1 MRAQNEALK
10 NQVETLNHVQAK
22 LVAKSKRYRDMQK
35 DHLESQLGIYRPG
48 EVPTEE
54 QLAARQ
60 ASRESTRNKDGA
72 LGGKQS
78 VASMGKDSTVSLPD
92 EEKIQGELNQL
103 IESEDEDGDIVNE
116 IEAAQNVRLQAE
128 KDDNL
133 QLKRQV
139 TSL

>member
-1 MRAQNEALK
+1 MLKTQLGASSSGTPAGVLIGAEPANETEAELLRMRAQNEALK

-72 LGGKQS
+72 LGGK
-78 VASMGKDSTVSLPD
+78 
-92 EEKIQGELNQL
+92 
-103 IESEDEDGDIVNE
+103 
-116 IEAAQNVRLQAE
+116 
-128 KDDNL
+128 
-133 QLKRQV
+133 
-139 TSL
+139 